1 MGSKIWK
8 SGDFC
13 VASGVGRPDY
23 CGVKRNKVGHTATDA
38 KGSMSHNSVAVKAT
52 ILIAAGQRGVNLR
65 ALLTICMLTF
75 GLLAPAV
82 KAQEKLP
89 LKLIVTTPLPGFT
102 GDLDHFGVDLR
113 GGRLFLA
120 SEVQKTVEVFDLYT
134 GKRTHSIK
142 GFGQPLTMAYLA
154 DSDRLIVTD
163 GGDTDAVHLVDCK
176 EYKIINTLKLGPGV
190 DHGVYN
196 PVDKN
201 FYVENG
207 GGPESKTHVLSIIDT
222 NSFKTVG
229 EVAGLPGNSN
239 EGMVIDHAGKK
250 LYVNLTGSDE
260 IGVIDLTS
268 RQLVARWPLP
278 DAHVA
283 HAIALDEPNHRL
295 FTAARKPAEFIVF
308 NIDTGK
314 VVSTLPCVG
323 VNSDMSLDVAH
334 KRIYVTGTETAT
346 VIEQRDADHYEHIAE
361 VATAYRAKSSIFV
374 PQLKRLYIADSG
386 KGKPDAKLALQIFE
400 VQ

>member
-1 MGSKIWK
+1 MLLFKLGFQEDKLGVFFTIFMLAFGS
-8 SGDFC
+8 F
-13 VASGVGRPDY
+13 
-23 CGVKRNKVGHTATDA
+23 
-38 KGSMSHNSVAVKAT
+38 
-52 ILIAAGQRGVNLR
+52 
-65 ALLTICMLTF
+65 
-75 GLLAPAV
+75 APAV

-89 LKLIVTTPLPGFT
+89 LKLIATTPLPGFT
-102 GDLDHFGVDLR
+102 GDLDHFAVDLS

-120 SEVQKTVEVFDLYT
+120 SEVQKTVEVFDLST

-163 GGDTDAVHLVDCK
+163 GGDTDAVQLVDCK
-176 EYKIINTLKLGPGV
+176 EYKIIKTLKLGPGV

-196 PVDKN
+196 PLDKN

-207 GGPESKTHVLSIIDT
+207 GGPDSKTHVLSIIDT

-260 IGVIDLTS
+260 VGVVDLTT
-268 RQLVARWPLP
+268 RQLIARWALP

-295 FTAARKPAEFIVF
+295 FTATRKPSRFIVF
-308 NIDTGK
+308 NTDTGK
-314 VVSTLPCVG
+314 VVAALPCVG
-323 VNSDMSLDVAH
+323 VNSDMSLDVAR
-334 KRIYVTGTETAT
+334 KRIYVTGSETAS
-346 VIEQRDADHYEHIAE
+346 VFEQRDADHYEHIAE
-361 VATAYRAKSSIFV
+361 VPTAYRAKSSIFV
-374 PQLKRLYIADSG
+374 PALKRLYVAVSG
-386 KGKPDAKLALQIFE
+386 KGKPEATLELQVYEI
-400 VQ
+400 Q